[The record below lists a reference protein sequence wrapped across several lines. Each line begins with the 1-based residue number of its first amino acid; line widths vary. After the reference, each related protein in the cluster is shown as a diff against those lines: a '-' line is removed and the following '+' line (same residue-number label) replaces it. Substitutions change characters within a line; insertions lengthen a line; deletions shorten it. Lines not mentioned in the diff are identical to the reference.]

1 MESCLADFQ
10 SQWSTALFNGLTVG
24 CVYALIALGYSMVYG
39 LLDLINFA
47 HGDIFM
53 IGSFAGLAVL
63 GVTGVSEAAT
73 GLPLVLVLVLAAA
86 VSMLVS
92 GLAAIALEIVAYR
105 PLRLRGAP
113 RHAGMIAG
121 MGASIVIEEGV
132 ALILG
137 RNNLPYPAIMPT
149 TSVLTVGFGTFTN
162 RMLLIVVT
170 TIVMLLVL
178 DWFVQRSRLGRGMR
192 AVSQEPRAAVL
203 MGVNISK
210 VILLTFLIGGLAAG
224 LGGFMYGLYYGKANY
239 FLGFVP
245 GIKGLSAAVLGGV
258 GNMRG
263 AMVGGLVIGL
273 VENFG
278 VICIPTQLKDVIA
291 FSVLVLVLLFRPRGL
306 LGARLAA
313 R

>member
-1 MESCLADFQ
+1 VESCLADFQ

-24 CVYALIALGYSMVYG
+24 CIYALIALGYSMVYG

-63 GVTGVSEAAT
+63 GVTRVGEAAT
-73 GLPLVLVLVLAAA
+73 GLPLVLLLVLAAA

-121 MGASIVIEEGV
+121 MGASIVIEESV

>member
-1 MESCLADFQ
+1 VESCLADFQ

-24 CVYALIALGYSMVYG
+24 CIYALIALGYSMVYG

-63 GVTGVSEAAT
+63 GVTRVGEAAT
-73 GLPLVLVLVLAAA
+73 GLPLVLLLVLAAA

>member
-1 MESCLADFQ
+1 VESCLADFQ

-63 GVTGVSEAAT
+63 GVTRVGEAAT

-121 MGASIVIEEGV
+121 MGASIVIEESV

>member
-1 MESCLADFQ
+1 VESCLADFQ

-24 CVYALIALGYSMVYG
+24 CIYALIALGYSMVYG

-63 GVTGVSEAAT
+63 GVTGVGEAAT

>member
-1 MESCLADFQ
+1 VESCLADFQ

-63 GVTGVSEAAT
+63 GVTRVGEAAT
-73 GLPLVLVLVLAAA
+73 GLPLVLLLVLAAA

-121 MGASIVIEEGV
+121 MGASIVIEESV